1 MLLAIDVGNTNI
13 VFGIYHE
20 NQLMHCWRI
29 STNRTQASDEYAL
42 KIRQLFDHNGVD
54 ISSVDAVIISSV
66 VPPIMY
72 SLEHAIRKCFG
83 LKPIIVGPGIKT
95 GMNNRYDNPSQLGT
109 DRLVNA
115 VAAYELYGGPVI
127 IVDCGTATKFCA
139 VNRRGEYLGGM
150 ICPGIKISSDALF
163 QTTAQLRAVEFVK
176 PPSVIGKNT
185 TQAVQ
190 SGIIFGF
197 AEMVNYLVR
206 RMVNELGEPDVRVVA
221 TGGLARMIADE
232 AEVIDLVN
240 DHLTLEGLRILYK
253 KNQRLQRSL

>member
-13 VFGIYHE
+13 VFGVYE
-20 NQLMHCWRI
+20 GKELSYYWRI

-42 KIRQLFDHNGVD
+42 TIRQLFDHHDVAVSA
-54 ISSVDAVIISSV
+54 IEAVIISSV

-83 LKPIIVGPGIKT
+83 IKPMVVGPGIKT
-95 GMNNRYDNPSQLGT
+95 GMNNRYDNPAQLGT

-150 ICPGIKISSDALF
+150 ICPGIKISSEALF
-163 QTTAQLRAVEFVK
+163 QSAAQLRAVEYVK
-176 PPSVIGKNT
+176 PSSVIGKNT
-185 TQAVQ
+185 TQALQ

-206 RMVNELGEPDVRVVA
+206 RMAAELGESGVTVVA

-232 AEVIDLVN
+232 AEVISLIN
-240 DHLTLEGLRILYK
+240 EHLTLEGLRVLYD
-253 KNQRLQRSL
+253 KNKRPQHG